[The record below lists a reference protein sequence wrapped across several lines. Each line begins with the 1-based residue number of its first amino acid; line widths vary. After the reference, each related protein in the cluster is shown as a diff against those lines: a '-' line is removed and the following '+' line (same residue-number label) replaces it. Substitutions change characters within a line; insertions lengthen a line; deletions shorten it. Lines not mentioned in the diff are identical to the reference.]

1 MNMNIQF
8 DDRYTQASGYKIE
21 LTFGFSTLLYSI
33 WYVTMMPFGDGGS
46 SHLSFTVPRLS
57 FSTSTTSFELS
68 TLSALPVTQ

>member
-1 MNMNIQF
+1 MNIQS
-8 DDRYTQASGYKIE
+8 DDRYTQAPGYKNK

-57 FSTSTTSFELS
+57 FSTSTTSLELS
-68 TLSALPVTQ
+68 TLSALPITQ